1 MEVKSSC
8 KETSHSETFTVI
20 FKKHICLS
28 LLSQERRAWNTGFR
42 GTIFW
47 GIWFRGERVKENT
60 NLANI
65 WYQKQPTLR
74 STDHLLRG
82 HTTTQKMQPIQGIE
96 EGRGYSLVSLS
107 FAKMFFPQGSN
118 SLKLLYYRWIARL
131 RGTVRLHCTNSVGI
145 HAKMAPVVVVGTET
159 MAATL
164 VLYAV

>member
-1 MEVKSSC
+1 M
-8 KETSHSETFTVI
+8 
-20 FKKHICLS
+20 
-28 LLSQERRAWNTGFR
+28 
-42 GTIFW
+42 
-47 GIWFRGERVKENT
+47 KENT

-118 SLKLLYYRWIARL
+118 SLKLLYYRRIARL
-131 RGTVRLHCTNSVGI
+131 KGIVRLHCTNSVGI
-145 HAKMAPVVVVGTET
+145 WAMMVPALVAQTGTR
-159 MAATL
+159 AATL
-164 VLYAV
+164 VPYAV